1 MAWAIPQ
8 YKPAEVDAA
17 GDALIRRAPR
27 RSMADWEEYERAFL
41 VINNWRSS
49 HSFPLNTFQMG
60 LRRNTRHTD
69 PNGLVAQRIKRLSS
83 IANKLRRMRNLKLSE
98 MQDIGGCRAV
108 VESVNH
114 VREVVG
120 RYKTSALKHHLI
132 DEDDYILNPKPSGYR
147 GYHLIY
153 RYNSDRKTTYNGLKI
168 ELQIRSPLQHAW
180 ATAVETVDTFTH
192 QALKSSSG
200 EADWLRF
207 FALMGTAIANR
218 ERTPHVPATP
228 GPKKDLVQEL
238 SYFATTLQVETKLL
252 AYGDTLRTVEQGG
265 ALADSHYFLVVLNPA
280 ESKVTVTGFRA
291 RELEKASDEY
301 LATERAISEVKG
313 ADAVLVSVD
322 SLAALKRAYPNY
334 FFDTDVFLSALRRA
348 LA

>member
-8 YKPAEVDAA
+8 YKPEEVDAA
-17 GDALIRRAPR
+17 GDVLIRRAPR
-27 RSMADWEEYERAFL
+27 HSMADWEEFERAFL

-69 PNGLVAQRIKRLSS
+69 LNGLVAQRIKRLSS
-83 IANKLRRMRNLKLSE
+83 IMDKLRRMKSLKLSE

-114 VREVVG
+114 VREVVH

-132 DEDDYILNPKPSGYR
+132 DEDDYILRPKSSGYR

-180 ATAVETVDTFTH
+180 ATAVETVGTFTR

-200 EADWLRF
+200 EAAWLRF

-228 GPKKDLVQEL
+228 TTKKELVQEL
-238 SYFATTLQVETKLL
+238 LSYATTLQVEAKLQ
-252 AYGDTLRTVEQGG
+252 AYGDTLRTLEERGT
-265 ALADSHYFLVVLNPA
+265 LADSHYFLVL
-280 ESKVTVTGFRA
+280 
-291 RELEKASDEY
+291 
-301 LATERAISEVKG
+301 
-313 ADAVLVSVD
+313 
-322 SLAALKRAYPNY
+322 
-334 FFDTDVFLSALRRA
+334 
-348 LA
+348 